1 MGAAEVEVVAG
12 AAYADSVQQG
22 VEGVDMAW
30 SQLRGLAEV
39 EGEGE
44 EGEEVGEE
52 AEPVQ
57 LDCCLLLCMCH
68 SVVGQRH
75 GAGLLPVE
83 VAGLASSTV
92 SLSLSSSSTGAQDL
106 QSHLRY

>member
-44 EGEEVGEE
+44 EEE

-92 SLSLSSSSTGAQDL
+92 SLSLSSSSIGAQDL